1 MKDRVMLLCTGI
13 VCAVFAWASW
23 HFVGLSMA
31 VLVMALWLIVYA
43 VDNYQLRRQV
53 RSLLA
58 DRDRREQRGKEDARR
73 HVLRGLLAIR
83 DKRDAES

>member
-1 MKDRVMLLCTGI
+1 MKDRVILLCTG
-13 VCAVFAWASW
+13 VLCAMLAWASW
-23 HFVGLSMA
+23 HFVGASMA
-31 VLVMALWLIVYA
+31 MPVMALWLIVYA

-58 DRDRREQRGKEDARR
+58 DRDRREQRGKADARR
-73 HVLRGLLAIR
+73 HLLRGLLAVR